1 MTNYI
6 LPNAGLAQDLLR
18 AHWQIARTPDH
29 EENFPPMKTKIPLL
43 VSVAFFLLS
52 AQANAL
58 RNTPDRTPSFPEYW
72 ETLAYEQGFID
83 GYHIGIKYN
92 NLPEPDCFAYEIGFI
107 DGHKEYKVDQ
117 RKHAYGDPFD
127 SEMPEANEQIV
138 AKF

>member
-1 MTNYI
+1 
-6 LPNAGLAQDLLR
+6 
-18 AHWQIARTPDH
+18 
-29 EENFPPMKTKIPLL
+29 MKTKIPLL